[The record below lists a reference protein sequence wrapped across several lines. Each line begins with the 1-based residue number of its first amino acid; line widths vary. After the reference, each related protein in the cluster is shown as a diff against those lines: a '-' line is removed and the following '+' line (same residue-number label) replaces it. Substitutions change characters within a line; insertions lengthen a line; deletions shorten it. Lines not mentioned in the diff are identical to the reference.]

1 MKKAIQVQKDIKL
14 KVSNQELS
22 IRIAEK
28 NFQMF
33 LGGQTSSIKKS

>member
-28 NFQMF
+28 TLTNV
-33 LGGQTSSIKKS
+33 LGGQITSIKKS